1 VCEYCALFLRLF
13 TEEPVDF
20 VRKVHDPLGDW
31 LSPLIA
37 ATNLLQV
44 GLCYSCMFR
53 VVAIAASAA
62 DLRVVL
68 CGLSMIP
75 I

>member
-1 VCEYCALFLRLF
+1 MSMYGSNRLF

-44 GLCYSCMFR
+44 CSLPTPLCSVCICD
-53 VVAIAASAA
+53 VALTGSHSGRDIMCT
-62 DLRVVL
+62 V
-68 CGLSMIP
+68 
-75 I
+75 

>member
-1 VCEYCALFLRLF
+1 MRELVSVVYAVVTSHLRGCLLTCYLVDVVCRLF

-44 GLCYSCMFR
+44 RFVPL
-53 VVAIAASAA
+53 
-62 DLRVVL
+62 
-68 CGLSMIP
+68 
-75 I
+75 

>member
-44 GLCYSCMFR
+44 SLYYSCIFR

-62 DLRVVL
+62 DLRVVP
-68 CGLSMIP
+68 CGLPMIP

>member
-1 VCEYCALFLRLF
+1 MSMYGSNRLF

-44 GLCYSCMFR
+44 CSLPTPLCSVC
-53 VVAIAASAA
+53 I
-62 DLRVVL
+62 
-68 CGLSMIP
+68 
-75 I
+75 